1 MKDEVLNCIKSRRSI
16 RKFKEKQID
25 ASQLDALLEAATW
38 APSGG
43 NNQSWLFVAVQNRE
57 MLARINER
65 LRRSFLAWTPDDDYP
80 AKRKAVI
87 NAQNENVS
95 YLHHAS
101 TLIIAANIP
110 DYQNAM
116 ADCSAALQNIFLAAA
131 AMGLG
136 SCWINQPRW
145 LTNDA
150 PLRDLL
156 VEVGLPRERV
166 ICGSAA
172 VGYPDHAPPAPKRR
186 EGTVVIYR

>member
-1 MKDEVLNCIKSRRSI
+1 MKEEVLNCIRSRRSI
-16 RKFKEKQID
+16 RRFKGEQID
-25 ASQLDALLEAATW
+25 ASQLDVLLEAATW

-43 NNQSWLFVAVQNRE
+43 NNQSWLFVAVQNRD

-65 LRRSFLAWTPDDDYP
+65 LRRSFLVWTPDDDYP
-80 AKRKAVI
+80 AKRRAVI
-87 NAQNENVS
+87 NAQNEKHS
-95 YLHHAS
+95 YFHHAP
-101 TLIIAANIP
+101 TLIIATNVP

-116 ADCSAALQNIFLAAA
+116 ADCSAALQNIFLAAV

-136 SCWINQPRW
+136 SCWINQLRW

-156 VEVGLPRERV
+156 TEVGLPKERV

-172 VGYPDHAPPAPKRR
+172 VGHPDHAPPAPKRKD
-186 EGTVVIYR
+186 GTVVVFR